1 MERKRGAC
9 RTTNIVGRKG
19 ALDVRHNLFGE
30 SFLLEREN
38 SITTIFG
45 FSCWFRFFLV
55 RSEDWHMLRPL
66 KL

>member
-19 ALDVRHNLFGE
+19 ALDVHHNLFEE
-30 SFLLEREN
+30 SLLLEREN
-38 SITTIFG
+38 NITTIFG
-45 FSCWFRFFLV
+45 FRVGFVFLV

>member
-19 ALDVRHNLFGE
+19 ALDVHHNLFGE

-45 FSCWFRFFLV
+45 FFVLVSFFFLGAV
-55 RSEDWHMLRPL
+55 GRPAYATAT
-66 KL
+66 